1 MKAQLATKY
10 DHLSVEEG
18 KHRNWVE
25 KGYFTAGDKS
35 KQPFSMVIP
44 PIELILLN

>member
-10 DHLSVEEG
+10 DHLAVEEG

-25 KGYFTAGDKS
+25 K
-35 KQPFSMVIP
+35 VISLP
-44 PIELILLN
+44 VISQSNHFQ